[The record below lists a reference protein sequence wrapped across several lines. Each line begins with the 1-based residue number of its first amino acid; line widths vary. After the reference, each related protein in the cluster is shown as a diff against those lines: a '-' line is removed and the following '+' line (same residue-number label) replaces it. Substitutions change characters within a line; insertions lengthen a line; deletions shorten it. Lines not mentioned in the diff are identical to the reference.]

1 MGFTHSFLSEGGIG
15 DGVTSPELKQIERKF
30 LIFYRVQFKG
40 SSLFENFF
48 SKNKKNV
55 IILNN
60 SIARGKSMKKTKL
73 LSSILIASSI
83 AINIAPIAVSADTSI
98 SNTSVTSDSTT
109 LSTEQIN
116 KLNSYVQIENGKMIL
131 NIPSNSGLTTQQIE
145 QAKQVIDQ
153 FNLQASN
160 NGVIIDAG
168 NSSQTASAPSFGVMR
183 AKRYR
188 YYTANGYEYR
198 DSKGHWHYVVTKSP
212 FEAAFG
218 VALHGWEGALGGS
231 WKSGHEK

>member
-1 MGFTHSFLSEGGIG
+1 MHFTKSLTISATTLLLLGGAAPAVASASTVDLS
-15 DGVTSPELKQIERKF
+15 DQAP
-30 LIFYRVQFKG
+30 
-40 SSLFENFF
+40 SS
-48 SKNKKNV
+48 
-55 IILNN
+55 
-60 SIARGKSMKKTKL
+60 G
-73 LSSILIASSI
+73 
-83 AINIAPIAVSADTSI
+83 
-98 SNTSVTSDSTT
+98 SVTLDNNDQVKSAYSS

-153 FNLQASN
+153 FNLQANN